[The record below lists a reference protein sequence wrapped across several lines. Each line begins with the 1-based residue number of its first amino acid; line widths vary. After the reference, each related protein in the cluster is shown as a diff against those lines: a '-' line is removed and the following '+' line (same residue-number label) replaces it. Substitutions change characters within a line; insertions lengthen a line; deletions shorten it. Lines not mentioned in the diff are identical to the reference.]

1 MESSLKLES
10 GFDLS
15 DLPKD
20 LLVVLQQ
27 VASKVGITRIALVG
41 GAVRDGLLHR
51 AHLDP
56 VRGLPD
62 LDLVVEGSAV
72 ALAEALRE
80 HFGSERLPHLL
91 VHGAYGTV
99 EIAVDGILFDLA
111 TARQETYAAP
121 GHNPQVIEG
130 HLEQDLARRDFT
142 VNAMALELP
151 GANLLDLHGGWQA
164 LALRQLAFLHS
175 GSVRDDPTRVVRGAR
190 YAARLDFELAPE
202 ALGQVRSTLQAWP
215 WTWRLGDA
223 PELAPPALAT
233 RLRMELELL
242 LEREPWE
249 MAIAHLHDWGA
260 MVLLDERLQAE
271 PHWRRRLRWACRL
284 GLPLLTALIAA
295 AADPLATA
303 ARLQLP
309 QQQQRLLAESAELQI
324 LLASQ
329 EVAASWSK
337 WSPACWCKVLEA
349 HTWRPEA
356 VALTVCLGV
365 PMWRPLLRWW
375 GRWRHV
381 KSPVTAQ
388 TLIEQGWRPGPA
400 LGAELQRLRL
410 EQVNKLV
417 ALS

>member
-20 LLVVLQQ
+20 LLAVLQQ
-27 VASKVGITRIALVG
+27 VASEVGITRIALVG

-51 AHLDP
+51 VHLDP

-80 HFGSERLPHLL
+80 HLGSDRLPHLL

-99 EIAVDGILFDLA
+99 EMAVDGVLFDLA

-121 GHNPQVIEG
+121 GQNPHVIAG
-130 HLEQDLARRDFT
+130 HLEEDLARRDFT

-151 GANLLDLHGGWQA
+151 EATLLDPHGGWEA
-164 LALRQLAFLHS
+164 LALRQLAFLHP
-175 GSVRDDPTRVVRGAR
+175 GSVADDPTRVVRGAR
-190 YAARLDFELAPE
+190 YAARLGFVLAPE
-202 ALGQVRSTLQAWP
+202 SLAQVRTTLAAWP
-215 WTWRLGDA
+215 WVWRLGDA
-223 PELAPPALAT
+223 PELAPPSLAT

-242 LEREPWE
+242 FEREPWE
-249 MAIAHLHDWGA
+249 MALAHLHDWGA
-260 MVLLDERLQAE
+260 MVLLDEHLQADQ
-271 PHWRRRLRWACRL
+271 HWRRRLRWAWRL
-284 GLPLLTALIAA
+284 GLPLLSALIAG
-295 AADPLATA
+295 AADPLAIA

-329 EVAASWSK
+329 EVAESWST
-337 WSPACWCKVLEA
+337 WSPAQWCKALET
-349 HTWRPEA
+349 HGWRPDA
-356 VALTVCLGV
+356 VALSVCLGV
-365 PMWRPLLRWW
+365 PMWRPLMRWW
-375 GRWRHV
+375 GRWRQV
-381 KSPVTAQ
+381 KSPVSAK
-388 TLIEQGWRPGPA
+388 TLIAQGWRPGPA

-410 EQVNKLV
+410 EQLNKQVLGR
-417 ALS
+417 